1 MASLIHKEYFPMI
14 TLHTRV
20 LNGLPIRAE
29 ADTKTDRGGDL
40 EIDGIQLFWVRK
52 TKNPFKPFTRA
63 TVIESKMSHNDWEML
78 EDELMDVAL
87 GRWIG

>member
-1 MASLIHKEYFPMI
+1 MASLINKEYYPMI

-29 ADTKTDRGGDL
+29 ADTKTDRFGDL
-40 EIDGIQLFWVRK
+40 VIDGVQLFWNK
-52 TKNPFKPFTRA
+52 PNKNPFKRFTRA
-63 TVIESKMSHNDWEML
+63 GVIETKMTHNDWEML

>member
-1 MASLIHKEYFPMI
+1 MASLINKEYYPMI

-29 ADTKTDRGGDL
+29 ADTKTDRFGDL
-40 EIDGIQLFWVRK
+40 VIDGVQLFWAKR
-52 TKNPFKPFTRA
+52 TKNPFKPYTPA
-63 TVIESKMSHNDWEML
+63 TVIETKMSHNDWEML
-78 EDELMDVAL
+78 EDELMDVAM